1 MASEN
6 QWAYD
11 LESTVV
17 ALVRAKSL
25 PQLKK
30 KYPKI
35 RITDEESTST
45 EAVFPTAYIHMI
57 GGNEK
62 GKTLDGRSINSV
74 NATFRLE
81 VTANKKADCKKV
93 TDILSEVFKQRRF
106 DIRLPRKTIDNK
118 IYRSVCTFSRI
129 ISANDNLL

>member
-45 EAVFPTAYIHMI
+45 EVAFPTAYIHMI

-62 GKTLDGRSINSV
+62 GKTLDGQSINSV

-93 TDILSEVFKQRRF
+93 TDTLSEIFKQMRF
-106 DIRLPRKTIDNK
+106 DITLPRKTIDNK

>member
-93 TDILSEVFKQRRF
+93 TDTLSEIFKQMRF
-106 DIRLPRKTIDNK
+106 DITLPRKTIDNK
-118 IYRSVCTFSRI
+118 IYRSVCTFSRV
-129 ISANDNLL
+129 ISANDKLL

>member
-1 MASEN
+1 MTSEN

-93 TDILSEVFKQRRF
+93 TDTLSEVFKQMRF
-106 DIRLPRKTIDNK
+106 DITLPRKTIDNK

>member
-81 VTANKKADCKKV
+81 VTANKKTDCKKV
-93 TDILSEVFKQRRF
+93 TDTLSEIFKQMRF
-106 DIRLPRKTIDNK
+106 EITLPRKTIDNK
-118 IYRSVCTFSRI
+118 VYRSVCTFSRI

>member
-11 LESTVV
+11 LESTIV

-62 GKTLDGRSINSV
+62 GKTLDGQSINSV

-93 TDILSEVFKQRRF
+93 TDTLSEIFKQMRF
-106 DIRLPRKTIDNK
+106 EITLPRKTIDNK

>member
-17 ALVRAKSL
+17 ALIRAKSL

-74 NATFRLE
+74 SATFRLE

-93 TDILSEVFKQRRF
+93 TDTLSEIFKQMRF
-106 DIRLPRKTIDNK
+106 DITLPKKTIDNK
-118 IYRSVCTFSRI
+118 VYRSVCTFSRI
-129 ISANDNLL
+129 ISANDRLL

>member
-6 QWAYD
+6 QWAYY

-62 GKTLDGRSINSV
+62 GKTIDGRSINSV

-93 TDILSEVFKQRRF
+93 TDTLSEIFKQMRF
-106 DIRLPRKTIDNK
+106 DITLPRKTIDNK
-118 IYRSVCTFSRI
+118 VYRSVCTFSRI

>member
-57 GGNEK
+57 GSNEK
-62 GKTLDGRSINSV
+62 GKTLDGQSINSV
-74 NATFRLE
+74 NATFQLD

-93 TDILSEVFKQRRF
+93 TDILSEIFKQMRF
-106 DIRLPRKTIDNK
+106 DITLPRKTIDNK

>member
-35 RITDEESTST
+35 RITNEESTST

-62 GKTLDGRSINSV
+62 GKTLDGQSINSV
-74 NATFRLE
+74 NATFQLD

-93 TDILSEVFKQRRF
+93 TDILSEIFKQMRF
-106 DIRLPRKTIDNK
+106 DITLPRKTIDNK
-118 IYRSVCTFSRI
+118 IYRSVCTFSRV
-129 ISANDNLL
+129 ISANDKLL

>member
-57 GGNEK
+57 GGNER

-74 NATFRLE
+74 NATFQLD
-81 VTANKKADCKKV
+81 VTANKKADCKNV
-93 TDILSEVFKQRRF
+93 TDILSEIFKQMRF
-106 DIRLPRKTIDNK
+106 EIALPRKTIDNK
-118 IYRSVCTFSRI
+118 VYRSVCTFSRV

>member
-81 VTANKKADCKKV
+81 VTANKKTDCKKV
-93 TDILSEVFKQRRF
+93 TDTLSEIFKQMRF
-106 DIRLPRKTIDNK
+106 DITLPRKTIDNK
-118 IYRSVCTFSRI
+118 IYRNVCTFSRI

>member
-17 ALVRAKSL
+17 ALIRAKSL

-93 TDILSEVFKQRRF
+93 TDTLSEIFKQMRF
-106 DIRLPRKTIDNK
+106 DITLPRKTIDNK
-118 IYRSVCTFSRI
+118 IYRSVCTFSRV
-129 ISANDNLL
+129 ISANDKLL

>member
-62 GKTLDGRSINSV
+62 GKTLDGQSINSV
-74 NATFRLE
+74 NATFQLD

-93 TDILSEVFKQRRF
+93 TDTLSEIFKQMRF
-106 DIRLPRKTIDNK
+106 EITLPRKTIDNK
-118 IYRSVCTFSRI
+118 IYRSVCTFSRV
-129 ISANDNLL
+129 ISANDKLL

>member
-25 PQLKK
+25 PRLKK

-62 GKTLDGRSINSV
+62 GKTLDGQTINSV
-74 NATFRLE
+74 NATFQLD

-93 TDILSEVFKQRRF
+93 TDTLAEIFKQMRF
-106 DIRLPRKTIDNK
+106 EITLPRKTIDNK
-118 IYRSVCTFSRI
+118 VYRSVCTFSRI
-129 ISANDNLL
+129 ISANDRLL

>member
-1 MASEN
+1 MSK
-6 QWAYD
+6 QH
-11 LESTVV
+11 
-17 ALVRAKSL
+17 
-25 PQLKK
+25 KK

-81 VTANKKADCKKV
+81 VTANKKTDCKKV
-93 TDILSEVFKQRRF
+93 TDTLSEIFKQMRF
-106 DIRLPRKTIDNK
+106 DITLPRKTIDNK

>member
-1 MASEN
+1 MTSEN

-57 GGNEK
+57 GGSEK

-93 TDILSEVFKQRRF
+93 TDTLSEIFKQMRF
-106 DIRLPRKTIDNK
+106 DITLPRKTIDNK

>member
-81 VTANKKADCKKV
+81 VTANKKTDCKKV
-93 TDILSEVFKQRRF
+93 TDTLSEIFKQMRF
-106 DIRLPRKTIDNK
+106 DITLPRKTIDNK
-118 IYRSVCTFSRI
+118 IYRSVCTFSRV
-129 ISANDNLL
+129 ISANDKLL

>member
-62 GKTLDGRSINSV
+62 GKTLDGQSINSV

-93 TDILSEVFKQRRF
+93 ADTLSEVFKQMRF
-106 DIRLPRKTIDNK
+106 EITLPRKTIDNK
-118 IYRSVCTFSRI
+118 VYRSVCTFSRI

>member
-1 MASEN
+1 MANEN

-93 TDILSEVFKQRRF
+93 TDILSEVFKQMRF
-106 DIRLPRKTIDNK
+106 DITLPRKTIDNK

-129 ISANDNLL
+129 ISANDKLL

>member
-62 GKTLDGRSINSV
+62 GKTLDGQSINSV
-74 NATFRLE
+74 NATFQMD

-93 TDILSEVFKQRRF
+93 TDILSEIFKQMRF
-106 DIRLPRKTIDNK
+106 DITLPRKTIDNK
-118 IYRSVCTFSRI
+118 IYRSVCTFSRV
-129 ISANDNLL
+129 ISANDKLL

>member
-57 GGNEK
+57 GDNEK
-62 GKTLDGRSINSV
+62 GKTLDGQSINSV

-93 TDILSEVFKQRRF
+93 TDTLSEIFKQMRF
-106 DIRLPRKTIDNK
+106 DITLPRKTIDNK

>member
-62 GKTLDGRSINSV
+62 GKTLDGQSINSV

-81 VTANKKADCKKV
+81 VTANKKTDCKKV
-93 TDILSEVFKQRRF
+93 TDTLSEIFKQMRF
-106 DIRLPRKTIDNK
+106 DITLPRKTIDNK
-118 IYRSVCTFSRI
+118 VYRSVCTFSRI

>member
-25 PQLKK
+25 PRLKK

-62 GKTLDGRSINSV
+62 GKTLDGQSINSV

-81 VTANKKADCKKV
+81 VTANKKTDCKKV
-93 TDILSEVFKQRRF
+93 TDTLSEIFKQMRF
-106 DIRLPRKTIDNK
+106 DITLPRKTIDNK
-118 IYRSVCTFSRI
+118 VYRSVCTFSRI

>member
-62 GKTLDGRSINSV
+62 GKTLDGQSINSV

-81 VTANKKADCKKV
+81 VTANKKTDCKKV
-93 TDILSEVFKQRRF
+93 TDTLSEIFKQMRF
-106 DIRLPRKTIDNK
+106 DITLPRKTIDNK

>member
-81 VTANKKADCKKV
+81 VTANKKTDCKKV
-93 TDILSEVFKQRRF
+93 TDILSEVFKQMRF
-106 DIRLPRKTIDNK
+106 DITLPRKTIDNK
-118 IYRSVCTFSRI
+118 IYRSVCTFSRV

>member
-62 GKTLDGRSINSV
+62 GKTLDGQSINSV

-93 TDILSEVFKQRRF
+93 TDTLSEIFKQMRF
-106 DIRLPRKTIDNK
+106 NITLPRKTIDNK

>member
-35 RITDEESTST
+35 RITNEESTST

-62 GKTLDGRSINSV
+62 GKTLDGQSINSV

-93 TDILSEVFKQRRF
+93 TDTLSEIFKQMRF
-106 DIRLPRKTIDNK
+106 DITLPRKTIDNK

>member
-11 LESTVV
+11 LESTIV

-62 GKTLDGRSINSV
+62 EKTLDGRSINSV

-93 TDILSEVFKQRRF
+93 TDTLSEIFKQMRF
-106 DIRLPRKTIDNK
+106 EITLPRKTIDNK

>member
-81 VTANKKADCKKV
+81 VTANKKTDCKKV
-93 TDILSEVFKQRRF
+93 TDILSEVFKQMRF
-106 DIRLPRKTIDNK
+106 NITLPRKTIDNK
-118 IYRSVCTFSRI
+118 IYRSVCTFSRV
-129 ISANDNLL
+129 ISANDKLL

>member
-1 MASEN
+1 MAN
-6 QWAYD
+6 ANDWATD

-57 GGNEK
+57 GSIEK
-62 GKTLDGRSINSV
+62 GKTLDGQSINSV
-74 NATFRLE
+74 NATFQMD

-93 TDILSEVFKQRRF
+93 TDTLSEIFKQMRF
-106 DIRLPRKTIDNK
+106 DITLPRKTIDNK

>member
-93 TDILSEVFKQRRF
+93 TDTLSEIFKQMRF
-106 DIRLPRKTIDNK
+106 DITLTRKKIDNK
-118 IYRSVCTFSRI
+118 VYRSVCTFSRI

>member
-81 VTANKKADCKKV
+81 VTASKKASCKEV
-93 TDILSEVFKQRRF
+93 TDTLSEIFKQMRF
-106 DIRLPRKTIDNK
+106 DITLPRKTIDNK

>member
-81 VTANKKADCKKV
+81 VTANKKTDCKKV
-93 TDILSEVFKQRRF
+93 TDTLSEIFKQMRF
-106 DIRLPRKTIDNK
+106 EITLPRKTIDNK
-118 IYRSVCTFSRI
+118 VYRSVCTFSRV
-129 ISANDNLL
+129 ISANDKLL

>member
-93 TDILSEVFKQRRF
+93 TDTLSEIFKQMRF
-106 DIRLPRKTIDNK
+106 SITLPRKTIDNK

>member
-81 VTANKKADCKKV
+81 VTANKKTDCKKV
-93 TDILSEVFKQRRF
+93 TDTLSEIFEQMRF
-106 DIRLPRKTIDNK
+106 DLTLPRKTIDNK

>member
-62 GKTLDGRSINSV
+62 GKTLDGQSINSV
-74 NATFRLE
+74 NATFQLD
-81 VTANKKADCKKV
+81 VTANKKADCKNV
-93 TDILSEVFKQRRF
+93 TDILSEIFKQMRF
-106 DIRLPRKTIDNK
+106 EITLPRKTIDNK
-118 IYRSVCTFSRI
+118 IYRSVCTFSRV
-129 ISANDNLL
+129 ISANDKLL

>member
-57 GGNEK
+57 GSIEK
-62 GKTLDGRSINSV
+62 GKTLDGQSINSV

-93 TDILSEVFKQRRF
+93 TDTLSEIFKQMRF
-106 DIRLPRKTIDNK
+106 GITLPRKTIDNK
-118 IYRSVCTFSRI
+118 IYRSVCTFSRV
-129 ISANDNLL
+129 ISANDKLL